1 MFEKFASLFKV
12 PELRKRLL
20 FTFGAIIIIRL
31 GTQITVPGIDKSILE
46 AIFAQQA
53 GGVFDFLNM
62 FTGGALQQYSLFA
75 LGVTPYINASI
86 IFSLLTSVIPK
97 LKELQQQGREGRKK
111 ITAYTR
117 YATVALAIAQGIAM
131 TTLLREAAPADTPLW
146 FFYITSIVSLTT
158 GTIFLM
164 WLGERITENGIG
176 NGISMIIMVSILSR
190 FPASLRAM
198 WVQISTGSAGT
209 FGALW
214 GVAFVILLIVVV
226 AGMTMVQQGQRKIQI
241 QYAKRTMGRR
251 IYGGH
256 SSHIPLRVNQGGVIP
271 VIFAS
276 ALLSLPMTLFQ
287 AIPVLRPYTTFI
299 EAGSPIYIVLYVL
312 LIFFFTYF
320 YSSIVFDPQDIS
332 KNVRE
337 SGGFIPGVR
346 PGKPTADY
354 ITGITSRL
362 LLIGAMFLSAVAVLP
377 FILSSLSGIQAMF
390 LIGGTSLLIVVGVGI
405 DTLMQIEAHLVM
417 RHYESLTKSGK
428 LLGRRG

>member
-1 MFEKFASLFKV
+1 MFEKFASLFRV
-12 PELRKRLL
+12 PELRKRIM
-20 FTFGAIIIIRL
+20 FTLGAIIVFRL
-31 GTQITVPGIDKSILE
+31 GTHITVPGIDAE
-46 AIFAQQA
+46 ALRTFFAGQT
-53 GGVFDFLNM
+53 GGIFDFLNM
-62 FTGGALQQYSLFA
+62 FTGGALQRFSLFA

-97 LKELQQQGREGRKK
+97 LKELQQQGREGRRK
-111 ITAYTR
+111 ITSYTR
-117 YATVALAIAQGIAM
+117 YATVFLAIVQGAAM
-131 TTLLREAAPADTPLW
+131 VSIIRGLAPAGSTIW
-146 FFYITSIVSLTT
+146 FYITTIVSLST

-190 FPASLRAM
+190 FPANLRDM
-198 WVQISTGSAGT
+198 WVSISTGTAHPI
-209 FGALW
+209 W
-214 GVAFVILLIVVV
+214 GLLFIALLIVVV

-256 SSHIPLRVNQGGVIP
+256 SSHLPLRVNQGGVIP

-276 ALLSLPMTLFQ
+276 ALLSLPITIFG
-287 AIPVLRPYTTFI
+287 AIPALSRYEYLIKT
-299 EAGSPIYIVLYVL
+299 GSPLYIALYVL

-320 YSSIVFDPQDIS
+320 YSSIVFDPNDIA

-346 PGKPTADY
+346 PGRPTADY
-354 ITGITSRL
+354 ITSVLNRL
-362 LLIGAMFLSAVAVLP
+362 LLIGALFLSAVAVLP
-377 FILSSLSGIQAMF
+377 FILSSISKLQSMF

-417 RHYESLTKSGK
+417 RHYESLTKSGR
-428 LLGRRG
+428 LLGRKG

>member
-1 MFEKFASLFKV
+1 MWEKFASLFKV
-12 PELRKRLL
+12 PELRKRIL
-20 FTFGAIIIIRL
+20 FTLGAIIIFRL
-31 GTQITVPGIDKSILE
+31 GTHITVPGIDVDALRTF
-46 AIFAQQA
+46 FAQQ
-53 GGVFDFLNM
+53 GEGIFDFLNM
-62 FTGGALQQYSLFA
+62 FTGGALQRFSLFA

-97 LKELQQQGREGRKK
+97 LKELQQQGREGRRK

-117 YATVALAIAQGIAM
+117 YATVVLAVVQGAAM
-131 TTLLREAAPADTPLW
+131 TSLIRSAAPGGANIW
-146 FFYITSIVSLTT
+146 FYLTSIVSVTT

-176 NGISMIIMVSILSR
+176 NGISMIIMVSVLSR
-190 FPASLRAM
+190 FPASLRDM
-198 WVQISTGSAGT
+198 WVSISTGSAHPV
-209 FGALW
+209 W
-214 GVAFVILLIVVV
+214 GLVFIVLLVIVI

-241 QYAKRTMGRR
+241 QYAKRTKGRR

-256 SSHIPLRVNQGGVIP
+256 SSHLPLRVNQGGVIP

-276 ALLSLPMTLFQ
+276 ALLSLPVTIFN
-287 AIPVLRPYTTFI
+287 AIPALKPYVDWI
-299 EAGSPIYIVLYVL
+299 ETGSPLYITFYVL

-320 YSSIVFDPQDIS
+320 YSSIVFDPNDIA

-346 PGKPTADY
+346 PGRPTADY
-354 ITGITSRL
+354 ITSVLNRL
-362 LLIGAMFLSAVAVLP
+362 LLIGALFLSAVAVLP
-377 FILSSLSGIQAMF
+377 FILSSISNLQSMF
-390 LIGGTSLLIVVGVGI
+390 LVGGTSLLIVVGVAI